1 MGRPIYGSSCIEDS
15 PSELSGRA
23 EARIPCSRS
32 TKEFLSQYKR
42 NNEPY
47 DVLIRR
53 MMISGIPKSLD
64 TLTPAERQWVLL
76 NH

>member
-1 MGRPIYGSSCIEDS
+1 MGRPIYGIYGHGL
-15 PSELSGRA
+15 PPGFSGRA
-23 EARIPCSRS
+23 ETRIPCSKA
-32 TKEFLSQYKR
+32 TKKFLSQYKR
-42 NNEPY
+42 EGEPY